1 MFTCMLHVLSKT
13 AWPVLRKKEIL
24 APSIRHTVSTIYLL
38 PVLNWLGNISV
49 CWHQNGWETTSGHN
63 RKLSKEEKK
72 ELPYS
77 SHALKKHSYPVSV
90 LDTQALEFIL
100 IFTADSETDKIVE
113 LFLQSKV
120 EQLSCL
126 ILIGLKFHFRAASV
140 TCCLGIFFL
149 NP

>member
-1 MFTCMLHVLSKT
+1 MHVTCLIKDCMT
-13 AWPVLRKKEIL
+13 CFKKKKKIF
-24 APSIRHTVSTIYLL
+24 ASSIRHTVSTIYLL

-49 CWHQNGWETTSGHN
+49 CWHQNGWETTSG
-63 RKLSKEEKK
+63 RWAQQEAFKRRKK
-72 ELPYS
+72 ELSYS

-90 LDTQALEFIL
+90 LDTQALKFIL
-100 IFTADSETDKIVE
+100 IFTSDSETDKIVE

-120 EQLSCL
+120 EHLSCL

>member
-1 MFTCMLHVLSKT
+1 MVEK
-13 AWPVLRKKEIL
+13 PPQGGE
-24 APSIRHTVSTIYLL
+24 
-38 PVLNWLGNISV
+38 
-49 CWHQNGWETTSGHN
+49 HN

-72 ELPYS
+72 ELSYS

-90 LDTQALEFIL
+90 LDTQALKFIL
-100 IFTADSETDKIVE
+100 IFTSDSETDKIVE

-140 TCCLGIFFL
+140 TCCLGIFFKSL
-149 NP
+149 K